1 MPCPLSYIR
10 LVLKDIPFFL
20 PISEN
25 TVLLPSVSFITTG
38 KDTKR
43 KGVKYSP
50 HAFSYLTDSFQ
61 NYSTQL
67 PLRSAPSRGRRLAQ
81 HDLEFYGTDIS
92 IHAVAGTA
100 TANITIFHRTILPQF
115 QSYCTIISA
124 FSHISSISHH
134 RKALIS
140 VFFRCEPP
148 RKFMFTSGS
157 HRNRRMYAGL

>member
-1 MPCPLSYIR
+1 MYYC
-10 LVLKDIPFFL
+10 DL
-20 PISEN
+20 PYGISIHAVAGTATNPTSGE
-25 TVLLPSVSFITTG
+25 PDGIFISIHAVAGTATYLQEHSCHITSHFNPRRRRDGDGRGGGGMSKYTT
-38 KDTKR
+38 
-43 KGVKYSP
+43 
-50 HAFSYLTDSFQ
+50 
-61 NYSTQL
+61 
-67 PLRSAPSRGRRLAQ
+67 
-81 HDLEFYGTDIS
+81 IS